1 MSSPEPG
8 VAQIGPGLQ
17 DAAMPLTQKA
27 APSAAEII
35 RSRMPITVALP
46 DEAATEELGR
56 ALAAELQAGDLVALS
71 GEIGAGKTT
80 LARAILRARLGDP
93 ELEAPSPTFTLLQT
107 YESGDV
113 PLVHADLYRI
123 GGGGELYELGFDEM
137 QASSIVLVEWPER
150 AVGHLPA
157 ERLDILLELDAESGT
172 RRALISGAGP
182 LAERVLRAYTIAEL
196 LDGSGWGDAER
207 VLMQGDA
214 STRAYERLMK
224 PSGETAILMISP
236 PRPDGPPVRRGK
248 PYSAIARLAE
258 SVHAF
263 SAMDRGLI
271 DQGLS
276 APSIY
281 AEDLDVGLLVLED
294 FGSEP
299 VVDQNGPIPDRYAE
313 ATRLL
318 ARLHARSLP
327 TALPY
332 GEEGTHQ
339 LPPYDL
345 DAFMI
350 EAELLLDWYLPHI
363 VGTKPSGSV
372 RAEFGHIWR
381 DALAGL
387 LAGRQTW
394 TLRDFH
400 SPNLI
405 WLPEREG
412 IRRVGLLDF
421 QDAVLGPPAYDVA
434 SLLQDARVT
443 VPPDLEL
450 KLLALYGRERKAADA
465 SFDMAEFAT
474 AYSIMGAQRATKIL
488 GIFARLDRR
497 DGKPQYLAHLPR
509 IRAYLARN
517 LAHPALARLQGW
529 FEYHGGDVFPKEE
542 PADEEAAPESAPA
555 GIETDTVADRL
566 LSDAAEAG
574 AATNVSTEPVAGG
587 GAGAGKPAAEP
598 EPRMVAMVLAAGL
611 GKRMRPITD
620 TRPKPL
626 VEVAGRPLID
636 HALGRLL
643 EAGLSKVVV
652 NVHYLPDMIEDHVAS
667 LADLSITISD
677 ERDALLETGGG
688 VKRAL
693 PLLGPEFLVLNSD
706 SLWTERETKNLSRLL
721 ETWRPEEMDILLLLA
736 PRKSLGYD
744 GLGDFNMD
752 ANGRLTRRVFGALA
766 PHVYAGAAIMKAE
779 LFDNTPEGAFSLNL
793 LFDRAIEAG
802 RLFGVALD
810 GEWLHVGTPEAIGQ
824 AEARLAQSGA

>member
-1 MSSPEPG
+1 
-8 VAQIGPGLQ
+8 
-17 DAAMPLTQKA
+17 MPLNQKA
-27 APSAAEII
+27 APSAAEIV
-35 RSRMPITVALP
+35 RSRMPIEVALP
-46 DEAATEELGR
+46 DEAATIELGQL
-56 ALAAELQAGDLVALS
+56 LASQLQAGDLVALS

-107 YESGDV
+107 YETGEV
-113 PLVHADLYRI
+113 PIVHADLYRI
-123 GGGGELYELGFDEM
+123 AGGGELYELGFEEI

-150 AVGHLPA
+150 AIEYLPA
-157 ERLDILLELDAESGT
+157 ERLDILLELDPATGGRT
-172 RRALISGAGP
+172 AVVAGAGP
-182 LAERVLRAYTIAEL
+182 IAERIARSYALVSL
-196 LDGSGWGDAER
+196 LESAGWSDAER

-214 STRAYERLMK
+214 SSRAYERLVK

-263 SAMDRGLI
+263 SAMDRGLV
-271 DQGLS
+271 DQGFS
-276 APSIY
+276 APQIL
-281 AEDLDVGLLVLED
+281 AEDLDVGLLLLED

-299 VVDQNGPIPDRYAE
+299 VVDENGPIPDRYAE

-318 ARLHARSLP
+318 ARLHSRKLP
-327 TALPY
+327 AELPY
-332 GEEGTHQ
+332 GEDGTHQ
-339 LPPYDL
+339 IPPYDL
-345 DAFMI
+345 DAFLI
-350 EAELLLDWYLPHI
+350 EVELMLDWYLPFV

-381 DALAGL
+381 ETLAEL
-387 LAGRQTW
+387 LVGPQTW

-405 WLPEREG
+405 WLPKRDG

-421 QDAVLGPPAYDVA
+421 QDTVMGPAAYDVA

-443 VPPDLEL
+443 VPPELEL
-450 KLLALYGRERKAADA
+450 KLLALYGTERKSADPA
-465 SFDMAEFAT
+465 FDMAEFAT
-474 AYSIMGAQRATKIL
+474 SYAIMGAQRATKIL
-488 GIFARLDRR
+488 GIFARLDKR

-517 LAHPALARLQGW
+517 LAHHELIRLQAW
-529 FEYHGGDVFPKEE
+529 FQYHGGDVLQPQDIEE
-542 PADEEAAPESAPA
+542 PEPEQVHEGVGPE
-555 GIETDTVADRL
+555 IETDTVADAL
-566 LSDAAEAG
+566 LSEAAEA
-574 AATNVSTEPVAGG
+574 AQ
-587 GAGAGKPAAEP
+587 AGAEEDGSETSPEGPPQPDLVPDAEP
-598 EPRMVAMVLAAGL
+598 DTPPAPAPSMTAMVLAAGL
-611 GKRMRPITD
+611 GKRMRPVTD

-626 VEVAGRPLID
+626 VEVGGRALID
-636 HALGRLL
+636 HALGRLV
-643 EAGLSKVVV
+643 EAGLRKVVV
-652 NVHYLPDMIEDHVAS
+652 NVHYLPEMIEDHLAV
-667 LADLSITISD
+667 LADLDVTISD

-688 VKRAL
+688 IKRAL

-706 SLWTERETKNLSRLL
+706 SLWTERDTKNLPRLL

-736 PRKSLGYD
+736 ARKSLGYD

-752 ANGRLTRRVFGALA
+752 ANGRLTRRAFGALA
-766 PHVYAGAAIMKAE
+766 PHVYAGAAILKAS
-779 LFDNTPEGAFSLNL
+779 LFDNTPDTAFSLNL

-802 RLFGVALD
+802 RLYGVPLD

-824 AEARLAQSGA
+824 AEARLAHAPT